1 MFKSLKAYERYRRF
15 ISLISPNR
23 CPFCGEV
30 IAAEDM
36 WCYDCYRYLPFAYG
50 IPEAPENIS
59 RLYVCCFYR
68 HRARDAVLR
77 LKYGGYMYPADAFAR
92 MLSTELAGAD
102 PADMLVPVP
111 SSFFSVIKRGFSS
124 AAVISERLSLYLE
137 LPSVNA
143 VKAFPDKAEQ
153 KKLSVSERR
162 RNAEKSFYLSDKAD
176 IKGKRIIL
184 VDDVT
189 TTGSTLSAAAKLL
202 LDGGAADVRAA
213 VFAKAKRISGAAVSK
228 RRYKMRKG

>member
-1 MFKSLKAYERYRRF
+1 M
-15 ISLISPNR
+15 
-23 CPFCGEV
+23 
-30 IAAEDM
+30 IAAEEL

-50 IPEAPENIS
+50 IPDAPDNIS

-92 MLSTELAGAD
+92 MMSGELAAAAGL
-102 PADMLVPVP
+102 ADMLVPVP
-111 SSFFSVIKRGFSS
+111 SGFFSVKKRGFSP
-124 AAVISERLSLYLE
+124 AGVISERLSLYLE
-137 LPSVNA
+137 LPTVNA

-153 KKLSVSERR
+153 KKLSLAGRR
-162 RNAEKSFYLSDKAD
+162 RNAEKSFYLSDKVD

-184 VDDVT
+184 IDDVT
-189 TTGSTLSAAAKLL
+189 TTGSTLSAIAKLL
-202 LDGGAADVRAA
+202 LDGGASDVMAA
-213 VFAKAKRISGAAVSK
+213 VFAKAKKLNGFAASK

>member
-1 MFKSLKAYERYRRF
+1 MFKSLKAYERYRR
-15 ISLISPNR
+15 LISIISPSR

-30 IAAEDM
+30 ISAAEL

-59 RLYVCCFYR
+59 RLYVCCYYR

-92 MLSTELAGAD
+92 MMSKELAGAE

-111 SSFFSVIKRGFSS
+111 SGFFSVKKRGFAP
-124 AAVISERLSLYLE
+124 AAVIAERLSLYLE
-137 LPSVNA
+137 TPAVNA

-153 KKLSVSERR
+153 KKLSAAERR
-162 RNAEKSFYLSDKAD
+162 RNAEKSFYLSNKAD
-176 IKGKRIIL
+176 IRGKRIIL

-189 TTGSTLSAAAKLL
+189 TTGSTLAAVARLL

-213 VFAKAKRISGAAVSK
+213 VFAKAKRINGVTASR